1 MCNYDSIIF
10 DKDGVLLDSGLDNF
24 HWMDKARVKKA
35 EERGI
40 KLSIEDSVEIVKAST
55 VEDLEEF
62 MDRKGMTWRDMREIE
77 KSLENAKI
85 EMIKQGIIWLFPEAK
100 ETVQDIDKPIA
111 LATNAPRK
119 VTDFTLEKFKIQKE
133 FETVKSNSIDNVK
146 DYIRRRKPDP
156 VMLEE
161 IMEENNFSNPL
172 MVGDTSSD
180 IGAAENAG
188 IDSAQV
194 LNYRDSANGN
204 ADYKI
209 NNLSEVKNI
218 I

>member
-1 MCNYDSIIF
+1 MSNYDSIIF

-40 KLSIEDSVEIVKAST
+40 NLSIKDSVEIVKASKI
-55 VEDLEEF
+55 EDIEEL
-62 MDRKGMTWRDMREIE
+62 MDRKGMTWRDLKQIE
-77 KSLENAKI
+77 RSLENAKI

-100 ETVQDIDKPIA
+100 ETVQEIEKPIA

-119 VTDFTLEKFKIQKE
+119 VTEFTLKEFKIQKE
-133 FETVKSNSIDNVK
+133 FENIKSTSVDNVK
-146 DYIRRRKPDP
+146 NYIKRRKPDP

-161 IMEENNFSNPL
+161 IMDENNFSNPL
-172 MVGDTSSD
+172 MVGDTSTD
-180 IGAAENAG
+180 INAAENAG

-194 LNYRDSANGN
+194 LNYKDSANGS